1 MFEQCNFIFGQY
13 DFIFGQYVFMFGQ
26 YDFMREKRRLS
37 TGDSPV
43 ERQTERGR
51 RGMVGGCL
59 RSSPTPQAQGPGNA
73 WSHCTRDSARSDLW
87 SLSWSRNDSCGPRC
101 TPPELPPRL
110 SRRSAHRR
118 GRHCSVLSSAQE
130 RQRISRWTG
139 TWHVGCRRLHRF
151 PSCACRPRTWRGP
164 QQQSFWPR
172 PTISLS
178 IPSSS
183 PPVPTQYSS
192 PQPYI
197 RPPLRTSPFTC
208 NYSAPGAPL
217 HSSRTQAP
225 RPLSPITPGGL
236 SWWPPRIAAPELR
249 GQQCDLTCPR
259 RGRPRYRRR
268 PCWRGR
274 CVVGRPT
281 MVGPTVVGPTQKQNA
296 LMNLV
301 CPHAPRPTEC
311 YINVFI
317 LNEYSE

>member
-1 MFEQCNFIFGQY
+1 MFSWLDNMTPFLYNMNLFFDILFFMFGQYDFSFGQYVFMFGQYDLIFGQYVFMFGQY

-130 RQRISRWTG
+130 R
-139 TWHVGCRRLHRF
+139 
-151 PSCACRPRTWRGP
+151 
-164 QQQSFWPR
+164 
-172 PTISLS
+172 
-178 IPSSS
+178 
-183 PPVPTQYSS
+183 
-192 PQPYI
+192 
-197 RPPLRTSPFTC
+197 
-208 NYSAPGAPL
+208 GA
-217 HSSRTQAP
+217 R
-225 RPLSPITPGGL
+225 
-236 SWWPPRIAAPELR
+236 
-249 GQQCDLTCPR
+249 
-259 RGRPRYRRR
+259 
-268 PCWRGR
+268 
-274 CVVGRPT
+274 V
-281 MVGPTVVGPTQKQNA
+281 
-296 LMNLV
+296 
-301 CPHAPRPTEC
+301 
-311 YINVFI
+311 
-317 LNEYSE
+317 